1 MTLSSETVLQYKN
14 MIPCKSTIAK
24 EKKKGLSPFSM
35 GAFNDRLCI
44 WLDYI
49 YLVDLK
55 SLRFLQWIRDIMQ
68 VLLYG
73 IFLVLIYEN
82 YIYAS

>member
-1 MTLSSETVLQYKN
+1 MNSWIVRWHYNSLLNTVMTLSSETVLQYKN

-44 WLDYI
+44 
-49 YLVDLK
+49 
-55 SLRFLQWIRDIMQ
+55 
-68 VLLYG
+68 
-73 IFLVLIYEN
+73 
-82 YIYAS
+82 

>member
-1 MTLSSETVLQYKN
+1 
-14 MIPCKSTIAK
+14 
-24 EKKKGLSPFSM
+24 M